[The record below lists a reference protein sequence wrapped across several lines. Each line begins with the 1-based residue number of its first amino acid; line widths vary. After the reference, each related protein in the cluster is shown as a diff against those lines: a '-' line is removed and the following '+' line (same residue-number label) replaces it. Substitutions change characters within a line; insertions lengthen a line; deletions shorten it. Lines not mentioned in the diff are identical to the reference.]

1 MKKLI
6 LSLFSVL
13 MLLSAQ
19 ATIHVIQVWD
29 GYFQFIPTSLTIQLG
44 DTIQWLPLDQ
54 PSMTHTITS
63 SEIPAG
69 AEAFDEIWEAP
80 ADTFFQ
86 YVPVFAG
93 VYNYVCTP
101 HEINFNMVGSFTV
114 EDGTNSIAENEG
126 AIFTLYPNPAH
137 NKIHVDGID
146 AGLPYSI
153 VNMDGKE
160 IKKGRIEGEID
171 ISTFEHGY
179 YILRIYSDS
188 PTSIK
193 FQKE

>member
-6 LSLFSVL
+6 LSLFSVFI
-13 MLLSAQ
+13 LLSSN

-54 PSMTHTITS
+54 PMMTHTITS
-63 SEIPAG
+63 GEIPDG
-69 AEAFDEIWEAP
+69 AESFDKIWEAP

-86 YVPVFAG
+86 YVPEFAG

-101 HEINFNMVGSFTV
+101 HEINYNMVGSFTV
-114 EDGTNSIAENEG
+114 EDGANSIDENERTV
-126 AIFTLYPNPAH
+126 ISLYPNPAH
-137 NKIHVDGID
+137 NKININGID
-146 AGLPYSI
+146 LGLPYVI

-160 IKKGRIEGEID
+160 ILKGKIDGAID
-171 ISTFEHGY
+171 ISSFEHGF
-179 YILRIYSDS
+179 YILRVYTDS